1 MWSVC
6 RPATWPIVPAKSSSS
21 EFRRNGVNGSIDA
34 FYGACGAGK
43 DDALWVERGRRVRI
57 WN

>member
-34 FYGACGAGK
+34 FYGACGAGE
-43 DDALWVERGRRVRI
+43 DDAL
-57 WN
+57 